1 MPIELLKILVAA
13 ILAAAIAPL
22 AVRADDATAAA
33 LPTLQ
38 ALQGWRPALQ
48 GRVEEQEPSLRE
60 RALRETALQVGSQAA
75 LAQKTRAQNAEVET
89 FAPWLDEIYR
99 FDQLLSERGLVLPP
113 IVIEARRHAETD
125 GDSAHPDRADAT
137 R

>member
-38 ALQGWRPALQ
+38 ELQGWRPALQ
-48 GRVEEQEPSLRE
+48 GRVEAQEPSLRE
-60 RALRETALQVGSQAA
+60 RALRETAWFRAA
-75 LAQKTRAQNAEVET
+75 VHE
-89 FAPWLDEIYR
+89 
-99 FDQLLSERGLVLPP
+99 
-113 IVIEARRHAETD
+113 
-125 GDSAHPDRADAT
+125 DRPA
-137 R
+137 